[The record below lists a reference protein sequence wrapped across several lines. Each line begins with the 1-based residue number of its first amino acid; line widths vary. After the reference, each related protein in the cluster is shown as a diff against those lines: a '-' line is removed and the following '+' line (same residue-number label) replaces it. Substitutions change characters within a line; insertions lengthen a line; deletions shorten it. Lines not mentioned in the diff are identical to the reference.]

1 MKTEVNELG
10 RVFVI
15 NEVASNEPQ
24 AYTVCVKN
32 SEDWLEVH
40 NFIINE
46 NEIDG
51 IPNRRITCISP
62 MNCSSK
68 RSVYEMSQEEAE
80 ILRQNE
86 KVDWV
91 VLSSM
96 HNPIVLEQRKYDE
109 EFDRLIDTNR
119 FKQNITNLRTNSD
132 PGGTLNFTQWG
143 LSRHSKSSNTF
154 VGVNTSSL
162 SEDIASLNDEVL
174 TPTNVFDDL
183 E

>member
-1 MKTEVNELG
+1 MRTEVNELG
-10 RVFVI
+10 RVIVI
-15 NEVASNEPQ
+15 NEVSSNEPQ

-32 SEDWLEVH
+32 SEDWLEIH
-40 NFIINE
+40 DYIINE

-96 HNPIVLEQRKYDE
+96 HNPIVL
-109 EFDRLIDTNR
+109 
-119 FKQNITNLRTNSD
+119 
-132 PGGTLNFTQWG
+132 
-143 LSRHSKSSNTF
+143 
-154 VGVNTSSL
+154 
-162 SEDIASLNDEVL
+162 
-174 TPTNVFDDL
+174 
-183 E
+183 

>member
-1 MKTEVNELG
+1 MRTEVNELG

-32 SEDWLEVH
+32 SEDWLEIH
-40 NFIINE
+40 DYIINE

-80 ILRQNE
+80 TLRQNE

-119 FKQNITNLRTNSD
+119 FKQNITN
-132 PGGTLNFTQWG
+132 
-143 LSRHSKSSNTF
+143 
-154 VGVNTSSL
+154 
-162 SEDIASLNDEVL
+162 SELIQI
-174 TPTNVFDDL
+174 L
-183 E
+183 EEH